1 MTAAEAVQAG
11 QSRATQLQRLA
22 VQSVRS
28 SAAGAPE
35 TGRKLPIAGR
45 ERRSGDGGRTA
56 AVRTGIADSRRIT
69 RVSRI
74 ALGDDCISVHNNTVI
89 SAPLRHSARGRRC
102 GLGARGAVYDRHA
115 PQSSPTTR
123 RVVAAA
129 AAAAASDNWS
139 QPSRIGL
146 RIVLS

>member
-115 PQSSPTTR
+115 PSSHRQRP
-123 RVVAAA
+123 
-129 AAAAASDNWS
+129 AASS
-139 QPSRIGL
+139 QQLQQPPHLTTGANHLAS
-146 RIVLS
+146 VSA